1 MLKYIEHYRDV
12 PVLSLDF
19 EARPTAWI
27 AGDFVGKSTTA
38 VGWVWR
44 HEGTAHS
51 VVLNRKMT
59 SVAPIVDAINE
70 QIFKYDEVLL
80 VGHYLRGYD
89 LPVLNA
95 DRERLGY
102 DSLPKLLTHD
112 TKLDRKQ
119 GIGLSESLE
128 NLVTRYELEHEKMPM
143 HEPWWEE
150 HNLLQTPRS
159 VKWVKERVERDVL
172 ATLDLYEVML
182 GRMKAPKVWD
192 PNGSKMPRYRG

>member
-1 MLKYIEHYRDV
+1 MLRYTTRYRDV
-12 PVLSLDF
+12 PVLVMDF

-27 AGDFVGKSTTA
+27 SGDFVGKSITA

-44 HEGTAHS
+44 HEGVANS
-51 VVLNRKMT
+51 VVLTHRMK
-59 SVAPIVDAINE
+59 SAAAIVDAASE
-70 QIFKYDEVLL
+70 QLLKYDDVLV

-95 DRERLGY
+95 DRERLGHG
-102 DSLPKLLTHD
+102 SLPKLLTHD

-119 GIGLSESLE
+119 GIGLSESLD
-128 NLVTRYELEHEKMPM
+128 NLVIRYELEHEKMPM

-150 HNLLQTPRS
+150 HNLWQTPRS
-159 VKWVKERVERDVL
+159 VAWVKERVERDVL
-172 ATLDLYEVML
+172 ANLDLYEHIRD
-182 GRMKAPKVWD
+182 RMRPPKVWD